1 MSTFAIFV
9 AVFIFWI
16 IKAGKLAQDNSS
28 TRNTRTP
35 QTSEEASLS
44 RTVRAQAR
52 PEISPKPAQPYT
64 VVPPRTASP
73 EIAPARAQLGGVTE
87 QKRAQMR
94 DAGQWIEAKRQQ
106 DDARQLHS
114 IRMDTCEGKLESL
127 RVLYDAGILD
137 REEYAQRVARVKAK
151 HNER

>member
-1 MSTFAIFV
+1 MQSFAIFV
-9 AVFIFWI
+9 FILIYI
-16 IKAGKLAQDNSS
+16 IVKFGKAAKGSES
-28 TRNTRTP
+28 TRNTRQKGAP
-35 QTSEEASLS
+35 QM
-44 RTVRAQAR
+44 
-52 PEISPKPAQPYT
+52 PEVSSKPAQPYT

-137 REEYAQRVARVKAK
+137 REEYAQRVARVKSR
-151 HNER
+151 HYER